1 VREKARPRMMKTG
14 GPAPKPTGGRKSRRF
29 RCRSTMSGCRCRCA
43 SSLVFSGSSPARCR
57 HGGRTCPILANSP
70 EAIRPREQ
78 SKGPRLSFRGIRK
91 REERMSDLQSQLSPD
106 EEVALRRVALGFSH
120 GVASDHLRRLKD
132 LHLIEAD
139 KTSWRLTALGQRRF
153 KSLPRAAKLAS
164 HGTPDAIAMMLARFA
179 SYGER
184 GWIK

>member
-1 VREKARPRMMKTG
+1 MMKTG
-14 GPAPKPTGGRKSRRF
+14 GPAPKPTGGRKYRRF
-29 RCRSTMSGCRCRCA
+29 RCRSTMSGCRFHCA

-57 HGGRTCPILANSP
+57 HGGRTYPILANSP
-70 EAIRPREQ
+70 AAIRPREQ

-139 KTSWRLTALGQRRF
+139 KTSWRLTALGQQRF
-153 KSLPRAAKLAS
+153 DSLPRAAKSES
-164 HGTPDAIAMMLARFA
+164 HGTPDAIAMMLARIVNC
-179 SYGER
+179 GE
-184 GWIK
+184 GG